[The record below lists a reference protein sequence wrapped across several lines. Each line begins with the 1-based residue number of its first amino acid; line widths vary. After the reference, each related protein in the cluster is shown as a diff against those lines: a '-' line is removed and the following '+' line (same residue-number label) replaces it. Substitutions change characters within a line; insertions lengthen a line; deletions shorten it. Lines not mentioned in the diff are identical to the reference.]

1 MKKPTDNFSSRFTAA
16 KQWRDEIKPLIEGA
30 LMFGCPGREFDF
42 NRLESDTKTVY
53 ETQVYVSMAE
63 ALANDLGS
71 DLVTYY
77 TPAEARWV
85 EYLITADLEAMG
97 ADEKEVLA
105 LVQARE
111 DIFFDLMSASNYND
125 IAPQWGREAAIH
137 GTAALWVTSAHLQQ
151 PIHFEVVPPHQL
163 YIVPGHMGYLD
174 RFREMRV
181 GAQTLPALLAEYAP
195 YGLDLS
201 DQSLQ
206 QKMKKPSAT
215 CKVIWGFW
223 LDWMDAGN
231 PVWRCEITVDGKR
244 VTPDEPPILGP
255 LAGSCPLLV
264 GRFNPQPQQPWGRGP
279 GIMALPDLRVLD
291 KVSETVLA
299 GLDQAILNTIIYA
312 DDGMIDMSEGLQ
324 AGRAYPAHRGF
335 TRDQIAELGKGVN
348 IDQGWFAEDRIE
360 DRVRTAFYQDGPR
373 QRGETPPTAAQWL
386 DERRRVQQRL
396 GKPSAPIWTEMIY
409 PMVQRVE
416 FLAVKLGRIP
426 EAISH
431 DGQNISLVPI
441 SPLQKAQKQDE
452 VMTTRAN
459 LDLAFAVMQDQAPA
473 VIDMQKTFEN
483 IKRASGDQLMVMAEA
498 QGAPPVAAPP
508 PA

>member
-1 MKKPTDNFSSRFTAA
+1 MKPCSDFQSRYKAA
-16 KQWRDEIKPLIEGA
+16 KQWRDEIEPLIRGA
-30 LMFGCPGREFDF
+30 LMFGSPGREHDF
-42 NRLESDTKTVY
+42 KRLDSEVKTVY
-53 ETQVYVSMAE
+53 DTQVYVSMAE
-63 ALANDLGS
+63 HLANDLGS

-97 ADEKEVLA
+97 ANEKDVLA
-105 LVQARE
+105 LVQGRE
-111 DIFFDLMSASNYND
+111 DIFFDLMGASNYND

-137 GTAALWVTSAHLQQ
+137 GTPALWVEAAHIQQ

-163 YIVPGHMGYLD
+163 LIVPGHLGYLD

-181 GAQTLPALLAEYAP
+181 GAQTLPALLARYEVN
-195 YGLDLS
+195 LT
-201 DQSLQ
+201 DQALRT
-206 QKMKKPSAT
+206 KMEKPGAT
-215 CKVIWGFW
+215 CKVVWGFW
-223 LDWMDAGN
+223 VDWEDAGN

-244 VTPDEPPILGP
+244 VTAEVPPTLGP

-291 KVSETVLA
+291 KVSETVLV

-324 AGRAYPAHRGF
+324 AGKAYPASRSF
-335 TRDQIAELGKGVN
+335 DRNSIAEIGKGTNV
-348 IDQGWFAEDRIE
+348 DQGWFAEERIE
-360 DRVRTAFYQDGPR
+360 DRIRTAFYQDGPR

-396 GKPSAPIWTEMIY
+396 GKPSAPLWTEMIY

-416 FLAVKLGRIP
+416 YLAVSMGRIP

-431 DGQNISLVPI
+431 DGQNINLVPI

-452 VMTTRAN
+452 VMTTRSN
-459 LDLAFAVMQDQAPA
+459 FEMTVGLLQERAVEFIDVPA
-473 VIDMQKTFEN
+473 TLGNVFK
-483 IKRASGDQLMVMAEA
+483 ASGDQLIVLAKQE